1 VNAPGGTAPGGTAQG
16 RAFGRLRAWARTPET
31 IGHGGLVWG
40 ALVIGL
46 FMLLAPGAPRPG
58 ILLSCTV
65 LLATLL
71 ISLRFQV
78 APLAVIVMAVAGLG
92 VRIVLDGSG
101 FSDVLTVTSAAIAQV
116 LNGHSPWGVLYP
128 ESVPPGAP
136 FPYGPIA
143 IFWYLPFRE
152 TPRIMELAGSG
163 LILVLLALRG
173 RPLGLAIFAFAPA
186 LGSLATD
193 GSNDTSASLLILAA
207 SLVLQRSVFWGGVAL
222 AYAAAFKIYALAWL
236 PALLWWGGLS
246 ALIGFGTASLVVWG
260 PALLAWGPGAFMESF
275 TLSQSLHAQAYYS
288 LGYALQGV
296 GVQVD
301 PGALERLRLVLGG
314 IVAVVGARLAR
325 TGRAV
330 VVAGL
335 AVYLVTLYA
344 GWWSTFSYLAAIAPL
359 VCWHLED
366 WVGLGE
372 RRVRW
377 PGDPVGRVSGWV
389 DARWPLLAG
398 ARRVV

>member
-1 VNAPGGTAPGGTAQG
+1 LNAPGSTAPGRAAPG
-16 RAFGRLRAWARTPET
+16 RAFGRLRAWARMPET
-31 IGHGGLVWG
+31 LEHGGLVWL
-40 ALVIGL
+40 ALVVGL
-46 FMLLAPGAPRPG
+46 FLLLAPGAPRPG
-58 ILLSCTV
+58 ILLWCAV

-71 ISLRFQV
+71 ISLRFRI

-116 LNGHSPWGVLYP
+116 LSGHSPWGVLYP

-152 TPRIMELAGSG
+152 TPRIMELAGAG

-173 RPLGLAIFAFAPA
+173 RPLGLAIFAFAPV

-222 AYAAAFKIYALAWL
+222 AYAAAFKVYALAWL
-236 PALLWWGGLS
+236 PVLLWWGGLQ
-246 ALIGFGTASLVVWG
+246 ALIGFGAGSLVTWG

-275 TLSQSLHAQAYYS
+275 ALSQTLHAQAYYS

-301 PGALERLRLVLGG
+301 PGTLDRLRLLLGG
-314 IVAVVGARLAR
+314 GVALVGMRLVR
-325 TGRAV
+325 TGRGVVLAGVAV
-330 VVAGL
+330 F
-335 AVYLVTLYA
+335 LVTLYA
-344 GWWSTFSYLAAIAPL
+344 GWWSTFAYLATIAPL

-366 WVGLGE
+366 WLGLGE

-389 DARWPLLAG
+389 DVRWPLLAG
-398 ARRVV
+398 ARRV